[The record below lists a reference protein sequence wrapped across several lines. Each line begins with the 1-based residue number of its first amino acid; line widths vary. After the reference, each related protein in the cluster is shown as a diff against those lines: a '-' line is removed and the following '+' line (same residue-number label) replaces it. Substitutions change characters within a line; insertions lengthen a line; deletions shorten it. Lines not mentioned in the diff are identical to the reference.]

1 MSDTVQVALW
11 VRLEAK
17 PGKEKAVADF
27 LRSGLPLVQQEPA
40 TVAWFGIADGALDLR
55 HLRCFSERSRQ
66 AGPSAGAVAA
76 ALMAN
81 AQELLSQP
89 PEIKRVDVMAAKLPS
104 QTVGKGGLVLTQKA
118 SRRRRLA

>member
-1 MSDTVQVALW
+1 MSDNVQVALW

-40 TVAWFGIADGALDLR
+40 TVAWFGIQLGPSTFGIFDAFPNEAG
-55 HLRCFSERSRQ
+55 RQ
-66 AGPSAGAVAA
+66 AHLAGSVAS

-81 AQELLSQP
+81 AQELLAQP
-89 PEIKRVDVMAAKLPS
+89 PEIKRIDVIASKLPPQS
-104 QTVGKGGLVLTQKA
+104 VGKA
-118 SRRRRLA
+118 A